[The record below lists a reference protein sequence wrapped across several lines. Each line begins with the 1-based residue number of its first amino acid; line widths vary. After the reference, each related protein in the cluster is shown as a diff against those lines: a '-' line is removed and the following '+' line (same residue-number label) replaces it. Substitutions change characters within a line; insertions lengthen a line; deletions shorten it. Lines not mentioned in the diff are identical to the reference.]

1 MDIKKNRSFNK
12 LTTIGFITAA
22 LTIGLLAFTNVKDSH
37 ANLLIGSDGGV
48 NEIIMHEDNGPTQ
61 LGSYTSVEEHSI
73 RYVDFDYFGV
83 KAGGGYHAVLAENGY
98 IGNNRAT
105 RLTSITSITVK
116 YDATSPMMIAL
127 SNRNDGL
134 GLNEKVEI
142 ASEVELLPANA
153 PYYFRLYAGNAVTSI
168 ERIEIHY
175 TCVEQAPNTYFI
187 DNLSKQYSGVLG
199 GTVFVVTRDGSD
211 AILETKNLATN
222 IVLDDGEISI
232 DGDEITIAATDLS
245 YVGTLSD
252 NGHTISYKDAVG
264 AFKDAV
270 NGLDLKAVYM
280 LEDYES
286 YSISGTGI
294 RQDANGMYGHK
305 HLRGAYYSDYYDGS
319 SGSPLG
325 GPGWKLMGSSDYLD
339 LTSDAHSGTKA
350 ALYKRSSAGAMRHIS
365 WDLYTGAAVVRGKG
379 DTFSFWAK
387 GVVNNAVVKPR
398 VSYVSKITASN
409 QTSSSD
415 TAFDELTIPAGSP
428 WTQYSF
434 TINPAKQVYGFQLS
448 FNSAS
453 GSAVYVPV
461 DDVQIYTSANPW
473 AEYNPVVPVTGVSVS
488 PQTASVEVG
497 KTVSLSAT
505 IAPANATNQDVE
517 WSSADTDIATV
528 SATGIVT
535 GVDEGQV
542 IITATTDD
550 GSYTDSCLVD
560 VTAPYIDPD
569 SPVGKTYNAVA
580 TVPHPQTGEPMGVT
594 VIMAFG
600 EDYRAF
606 VRIGDQDKYTTYT
619 LLNNIVS
626 LDTKNAGVGVFEG
639 EFNETR
645 TTLTKTSISGP
656 YGAHIAELV
665 LVASSGILEDGNDTT
680 TAALQDK
687 YLIEYGANWTTS
699 GSSDRIEYKTSN
711 PTPIEGDGCVKFKV
725 GNFGRMR
732 YKTKDLS
739 QELGTFKNFGMWFY
753 NNTGEDLTGTMYVYG
768 PTLPSGYKNF
778 AKFTLVSNG
787 EWTYYTSGTGTDQ
800 AAITGWGIIFDGTTI
815 STGHPCVDNVV
826 LF

>member
-505 IAPANATNQDVE
+505 VAPANATNQDVE

-542 IITATTDD
+542 IITATTED
-550 GSYTDSCLVD
+550 GSYTDSCVVD
-560 VTAPYIDPD
+560 VTMPNIGTD
-569 SPVGKTYNAVA
+569 SPLGKTFHGITSIMGNNA
-580 TVPHPQTGEPMGVT
+580 TVIV
-594 VIMAFG
+594 AFA
-600 EDYRAF
+600 EDYRAY
-606 VRIGDQDKYTTYT
+606 VKVGDDAANTTYVIDDNEVT
-619 LLNNIVS
+619 F
-626 LDTKNAGVGVFEG
+626 DTTIANVGIFVG
-639 EFNETR
+639 EFNEAR
-645 TTLTKTSISGP
+645 TTLTKISISGS
-656 YGAHIAELV
+656 YGGYIGSLV
-665 LVASSGILEDGNDTT
+665 LNAASTVVEDGNNTT
-680 TAALQDK
+680 KEALRAK
-687 YLIEYGANWTTS
+687 YDIAYES
-699 GSSDRIEYKTSN
+699 GSWITSPAEDRIDYKTSN
-711 PTPIEGDGCVKFKV
+711 PDPIEGDGYVQLKV
-725 GNFGRMR
+725 GTFGKIR
-732 YKTKDLS
+732 YKTLDMS
-739 QELGTFKNFGMWFY
+739 QPIGTFKNFGMWFY
-753 NNTGEDLTGTMYVYG
+753 NNTGEALTGQMFVYEVNG
-768 PTLPSGYKNF
+768 ANYNNFTTFSLPSNGQWTFYTCGFSQKTVAGWSIIMPKASAVGY
-778 AKFTLVSNG
+778 
-787 EWTYYTSGTGTDQ
+787 
-800 AAITGWGIIFDGTTI
+800 
-815 STGHPCVDNVV
+815 PCIDNVV